1 MPRREQLS
9 IGWLKQR
16 EFLGWD
22 FLHPLYDINFLIAS
36 LKLKASTFDIPWLK
50 QVLEAC

>member
-16 EFLGWD
+16 EFPGWD
-22 FLHPLYDINFLIAS
+22 FLHPLYDIDFLIAS
-36 LKLKASTFDIPWLK
+36 LKLKASAFDSPD
-50 QVLEAC
+50 